1 MENNSQKTPCKPM
14 PIIRIAPL
22 CNGKIYVIPQED
34 THRMDL
40 PLMEEINGQSGKS
53 FHKQA
58 KVLTKR
64 HEAFINTSEHPRFS
78 VKYLSPVNQEEVHLY
93 VLPLSH
99 EDDIRFEDGQFV
111 PADEIEENE
120 CLYSAY
126 LQKESSL
133 LGMAAELW
141 DEYK

>member
-1 MENNSQKTPCKPM
+1 
-14 PIIRIAPL
+14 
-22 CNGKIYVIPQED
+22 
-34 THRMDL
+34 MDL
-40 PLMEEINGQSGKS
+40 PLMGEANGQSGKS

-58 KVLTKR
+58 KVLTKQYK
-64 HEAFINTSEHPRFS
+64 AFINTDEHPRFS

-93 VLPLSH
+93 VLPLSN
-99 EDDIRFEDGQFV
+99 EDDICFEDGQFV